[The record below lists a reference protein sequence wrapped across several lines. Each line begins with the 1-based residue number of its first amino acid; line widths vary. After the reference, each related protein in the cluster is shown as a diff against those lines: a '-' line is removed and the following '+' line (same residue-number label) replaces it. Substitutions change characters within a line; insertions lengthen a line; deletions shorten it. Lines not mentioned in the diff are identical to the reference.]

1 MASRILIRSA
11 EAALIE
17 RALVNFRLVKQVQ
30 FPLVLTI
37 GTNQST
43 EIFSRLDVI
52 NPKNV
57 SGIVR
62 SG

>member
-1 MASRILIRSA
+1 LASRILIRSA

>member
-1 MASRILIRSA
+1 LIRSA